1 MCVCVIGQIGF
12 ITLYP
17 CQSIG
22 SVTHVVVYMVGTESI
37 WGSADSDERTVVV
50 MFNSEFIVAA
60 LVVAEMLG
68 NNNFW

>member
-1 MCVCVIGQIGF
+1 MYTYVSAIKCLYIRVLYMCVCVIGQIGF

-37 WGSADSDERTVVV
+37 
-50 MFNSEFIVAA
+50 
-60 LVVAEMLG
+60 
-68 NNNFW
+68 